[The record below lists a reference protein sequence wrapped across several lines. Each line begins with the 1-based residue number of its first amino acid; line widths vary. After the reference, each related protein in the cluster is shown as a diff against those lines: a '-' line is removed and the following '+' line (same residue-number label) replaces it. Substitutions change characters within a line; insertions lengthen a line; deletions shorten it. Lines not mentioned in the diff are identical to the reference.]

1 MKEYG
6 YEEDSTHQA
15 IIYEKG
21 TEAHRK
27 MENGETCTG
36 CTKGLVVGSSEWGW
50 IDEDDGRRI
59 CAALKYFSETST
71 EEIEKLAEDRFA
83 T

>member
-6 YEEDSTHQA
+6 FDDCAECSA

-21 TEAHRK
+21 TEAQNSIG
-27 MENGETCTG
+27 ENAEGMI
-36 CTKGLVVGSSEWGW
+36 VGTSEWGT
-50 IDEDDGRRI
+50 ITEDNGRRI

-71 EEIEKLAEDRFA
+71 EEIESLAGKRFIK
-83 T
+83 